1 MLPAAILPW
10 RRTTMRFAVGAMLFE
25 GNTFSPVVAT
35 RADFTAKYLF
45 EDQAVLDRLRGTGT
59 EIGGAIDEAAA
70 CGDTLVPLLATHGG
84 AGGRVAA
91 ATTRDVVSALLARI
105 AALPPVD
112 GIYLALHGAFVS
124 EDSLDVDGELLR
136 AVRDLRPGT
145 PVAVSCDLH
154 AHVTDAMLAHCDVL
168 TGYRHYP
175 HDDTHETGRRALAM
189 LRDIVA
195 ARLKPVMVRC
205 RLPLIVPAQKQRTRG
220 DGPMAELRALA
231 AELTTGPIRDIAHF
245 CVQPWI
251 DAPGL
256 GFTTVVTAHEDAV
269 AAEVAATRVAA
280 AMWARRHRFLVE
292 TLPPAA
298 AIARGLGAD
307 GLVVLADAADCVGG
321 GASGDSAAA
330 LAALLAHAPA
340 SPAAI
345 HIADDVAARTALAAG
360 AGAKIAIGLGNRRDP
375 AYGAPLA
382 VTAEILRPAPSDFVY
397 AGGLMR
403 GVRAHAGPSAVLRVG
418 AVDVLV
424 TSNACYEY
432 ADEAF
437 AAAGIDVR
445 AKKFV
450 VVKNPMNYQQA
461 YAAAAAMFILDTP
474 GPTTPNLAALDFRAV
489 DRPLFPLDPE
499 MPRRLEFRCGSRTWT
514 A

>member
-1 MLPAAILPW
+1 
-10 RRTTMRFAVGAMLFE
+10 MRFAVGALLFE
-25 GNTFSPVVAT
+25 GNTFSPVVAR
-35 RADFTAKYLF
+35 RADFAAKYLH
-45 EDQAVLDRLRGTGT
+45 EGSAMLEALRGTGT

-70 CGDTLVPLLATHGG
+70 GGDVLVPLIATHGG

-91 ATTRDVVSALLARI
+91 ETTREFVSTLLARI

-124 EDSLDVDGELLR
+124 QDSLDVEGELLR
-136 AVRDLRPGT
+136 AVRALRPGV
-145 PVAVSCDLH
+145 PLAVSCDLH

-189 LRDIVA
+189 LREIVA
-195 ARLKPVMVRC
+195 GRLKPVMVRC

-231 AELTTGPIRDIAHF
+231 EELTAGPIRDIAHF

-256 GFTTVVTAHEDAV
+256 GFTTVVTAHDDAA
-269 AAEVAATRVAA
+269 AAEAIAARVAA
-280 AMWARRHRFLVE
+280 AMWDRRHRFLVD
-292 TLPPAA
+292 TLAPAA
-298 AIARGLGAD
+298 AIARGLATE

-330 LAALLAHAPA
+330 LRALLAHAPGI
-340 SPAAI
+340 PAAI
-345 HIADDVAARTALAAG
+345 HLADGVAAAAALAAG
-360 AGAKIAIGLGNRRDP
+360 PGARIEIGIGNRRDP
-375 AYGAPLA
+375 AYGAPLQ
-382 VTAEILRPAPSDFVY
+382 VEAEVLRPAPESFVY

-403 GVRAHAGPSAVLRVG
+403 GVRAETGPSAVLRVG

-432 ADEAF
+432 GDEAF
-437 AAAGIDVR
+437 ATAGIDAR
-445 AKKFV
+445 ARKFV
-450 VVKNPMNYQQA
+450 VVKNPMNYQQT
-461 YAAAAAMFILDTP
+461 YAGAAAMFILDTP
-474 GPTTPNLAALDFRAV
+474 GPTTPNLAGLDFRAV
-489 DRPLFPLDPE
+489 ERPLFPLDPDA
-499 MPRRLEFRCGSRTWT
+499 PRRLDFLSGGRSWT
-514 A
+514 R

>member
-1 MLPAAILPW
+1 
-10 RRTTMRFAVGAMLFE
+10 MRFAVGALLFE
-25 GNTFSPVVAT
+25 GNTFSPVVAR
-35 RADFTAKYLF
+35 RADFAAKYLH
-45 EDQAVLDRLRGTGT
+45 EGSAMLEALRGTGT

-70 CGDTLVPLLATHGG
+70 GGDVLVPLIATHGG

-91 ATTRDVVSALLARI
+91 ETTREFVSTLLARI

-124 EDSLDVDGELLR
+124 QDSLDVEGELLR
-136 AVRDLRPGT
+136 AVRALRPGV
-145 PVAVSCDLH
+145 PLAVSCDLH

-189 LRDIVA
+189 LREIVA
-195 ARLKPVMVRC
+195 GRLKPVMVRC

-231 AELTTGPIRDIAHF
+231 EELTAGPIRDIAHF

-256 GFTTVVTAHEDAV
+256 GFTTVVTAHDDAA
-269 AAEVAATRVAA
+269 AAEAIAARVAA
-280 AMWARRHRFLVE
+280 AMWDRRHRFLVD
-292 TLPPAA
+292 TLAPAA
-298 AIARGLGAD
+298 AIARGLATE

-330 LAALLAHAPA
+330 LRALLAHAPGI
-340 SPAAI
+340 PAAI
-345 HIADDVAARTALAAG
+345 HLADGVAAAAALAAG
-360 AGAKIAIGLGNRRDP
+360 PGARIEIGIGNRRDP
-375 AYGAPLA
+375 AYGAPLQ
-382 VTAEILRPAPSDFVY
+382 VEAEVLRPAPESFVY

-403 GVRAHAGPSAVLRVG
+403 GVRAEAGPSAVLRVG

-432 ADEAF
+432 GDEAF
-437 AAAGIDVR
+437 ATAGIDAR
-445 AKKFV
+445 ARKFV
-450 VVKNPMNYQQA
+450 VVKNPMNYQQT
-461 YAAAAAMFILDTP
+461 YAGAAAMFILDTP
-474 GPTTPNLAALDFRAV
+474 GPTTPNLAGLDFRAV
-489 DRPLFPLDPE
+489 ERPLFPLDPDA
-499 MPRRLEFRCGSRTWT
+499 PRRLDFLSGGRSWT
-514 A
+514 R

>member
-1 MLPAAILPW
+1 
-10 RRTTMRFAVGAMLFE
+10 MRFAVGALLFE
-25 GNTFSPVVAT
+25 GNTFSPVVAR
-35 RADFTAKYLF
+35 RADFAAKYLH
-45 EDQAVLDRLRGTGT
+45 EGSAMLEALRGTGT

-70 CGDTLVPLLATHGG
+70 GGDVLVPLIATHGG

-91 ATTRDVVSALLARI
+91 ETTREFVSTLLARI

-124 EDSLDVDGELLR
+124 QDSLDVEGELLR
-136 AVRDLRPGT
+136 AVRALRPGV
-145 PVAVSCDLH
+145 PLAVSCDLH

-189 LRDIVA
+189 LREIVA
-195 ARLKPVMVRC
+195 GRLKPVMVRC

-231 AELTTGPIRDIAHF
+231 EELTAGPIRDIAHF

-256 GFTTVVTAHEDAV
+256 GFTTVVTAHDDAA
-269 AAEVAATRVAA
+269 AAEAIAARVAA
-280 AMWARRHRFLVE
+280 AMWDRRHRFLVD
-292 TLPPAA
+292 TLAPAA
-298 AIARGLGAD
+298 AIARGLATE

-330 LAALLAHAPA
+330 LRALLAHAPGI
-340 SPAAI
+340 PAAI
-345 HIADDVAARTALAAG
+345 HLADGVAAAAALAAG
-360 AGAKIAIGLGNRRDP
+360 PGARIGIGIGNRRDP
-375 AYGAPLA
+375 AYGAPLQ
-382 VTAEILRPAPSDFVY
+382 VEAEVLRPAPESFVY

-403 GVRAHAGPSAVLRVG
+403 GVRAETGPSAVLRVG

-432 ADEAF
+432 GDEAF
-437 AAAGIDVR
+437 ATAGIDAR
-445 AKKFV
+445 ARKFV
-450 VVKNPMNYQQA
+450 VVKNPMNYQQT
-461 YAAAAAMFILDTP
+461 YAGAAAMFILDTP
-474 GPTTPNLAALDFRAV
+474 GPTTPNLAGLDFRAV
-489 DRPLFPLDPE
+489 ERPLFPLDPDA
-499 MPRRLEFRCGSRTWT
+499 PRRLDFLSGGRSWT
-514 A
+514 R

>member
-1 MLPAAILPW
+1 
-10 RRTTMRFAVGAMLFE
+10 MRFAVGALLFE
-25 GNTFSPVVAT
+25 GNTFSPVVAR
-35 RADFTAKYLF
+35 RADFAAKYLH
-45 EDQAVLDRLRGTGT
+45 EGSAMLEALRGTGT

-70 CGDTLVPLLATHGG
+70 GGDILVPLIATHGG

-91 ATTRDVVSALLARI
+91 ETTREFVSTLLARI

-124 EDSLDVDGELLR
+124 QDSLDVEGELLR
-136 AVRDLRPGT
+136 AVRALRPGV
-145 PVAVSCDLH
+145 PLAVSCDLH

-189 LRDIVA
+189 LREIVA
-195 ARLKPVMVRC
+195 GRLKPVMVRC

-231 AELTTGPIRDIAHF
+231 EELTAGPIRDIAHF

-256 GFTTVVTAHEDAV
+256 GFTTVVTAHDDAA
-269 AAEVAATRVAA
+269 AAEAIAARVAA
-280 AMWARRHRFLVE
+280 AMWDRRHRFLVD
-292 TLPPAA
+292 TLAPAA
-298 AIARGLGAD
+298 AIARGLATE

-330 LAALLAHAPA
+330 LRALLAHAPGI
-340 SPAAI
+340 PAAI
-345 HIADDVAARTALAAG
+345 HLADGVAAAAALAAG
-360 AGAKIAIGLGNRRDP
+360 PGARIGIGIGNRRDP
-375 AYGAPLA
+375 AYGAPLQ
-382 VTAEILRPAPSDFVY
+382 VEAEVLRPAPESFVY

-403 GVRAHAGPSAVLRVG
+403 GVRAETGPSAVLRVG

-432 ADEAF
+432 GDEAF
-437 AAAGIDVR
+437 ATAGIDAR
-445 AKKFV
+445 ARKFV
-450 VVKNPMNYQQA
+450 VVKNPMNYQQT
-461 YAAAAAMFILDTP
+461 YAGAAAMFILDTP
-474 GPTTPNLAALDFRAV
+474 GPTTPNLAGLDFRAV
-489 DRPLFPLDPE
+489 ERPLFPLDPDA
-499 MPRRLEFRCGSRTWT
+499 PRRLDFLSGGRSWT
-514 A
+514 R

>member
-1 MLPAAILPW
+1 
-10 RRTTMRFAVGAMLFE
+10 MRFAVGALLFE
-25 GNTFSPVVAT
+25 GNTFSPVVAR
-35 RADFTAKYLF
+35 RADFAAKYLH
-45 EDQAVLDRLRGTGT
+45 EGSAMLEALRGTGT

-70 CGDTLVPLLATHGG
+70 GGDVLVPLIATHGG

-91 ATTRDVVSALLARI
+91 ETTREFVSTLLARI

-124 EDSLDVDGELLR
+124 QDSLDVEGELLR
-136 AVRDLRPGT
+136 AVRALRPGV
-145 PVAVSCDLH
+145 PLAVSCDLH

-189 LRDIVA
+189 LREIVA
-195 ARLKPVMVRC
+195 GRLKPVMVRC

-231 AELTTGPIRDIAHF
+231 EELTAGPIRDIAHF

-256 GFTTVVTAHEDAV
+256 GFTTVVTAHDDAA
-269 AAEVAATRVAA
+269 AAEAIAARVAA
-280 AMWARRHRFLVE
+280 AMWDRRHRFLVD
-292 TLPPAA
+292 TLAPAA
-298 AIARGLGAD
+298 AIARGLATE

-330 LAALLAHAPA
+330 LRALLAHAPGI
-340 SPAAI
+340 PAAI
-345 HIADDVAARTALAAG
+345 HLADGVAAAAALAAG
-360 AGAKIAIGLGNRRDP
+360 PGARIGIGIGNRRDP
-375 AYGAPLA
+375 AYGAPLQ
-382 VTAEILRPAPSDFVY
+382 VEAEVLRPAPESFVY

-403 GVRAHAGPSAVLRVG
+403 GVRAEAGPSAVLRVG

-432 ADEAF
+432 GDEAF
-437 AAAGIDVR
+437 ATAGIDAR
-445 AKKFV
+445 ARKFV
-450 VVKNPMNYQQA
+450 VVKNPMNYQQT
-461 YAAAAAMFILDTP
+461 YAGAAAMFILDTP
-474 GPTTPNLAALDFRAV
+474 GPTTPNLAGLDFRAV
-489 DRPLFPLDPE
+489 ERPLFPLDPDG
-499 MPRRLEFRCGSRTWT
+499 PRRLDFLSGGRSWT
-514 A
+514 R

>member
-1 MLPAAILPW
+1 
-10 RRTTMRFAVGAMLFE
+10 MRFAVGALLFE
-25 GNTFSPVVAT
+25 GNTFSPVVAR
-35 RADFTAKYLF
+35 RADFAAKYLH
-45 EDQAVLDRLRGTGT
+45 EGSAMLEALRGTGT

-70 CGDTLVPLLATHGG
+70 GGDVLVPLIATHGG

-91 ATTRDVVSALLARI
+91 ETTREFVSTLLARI

-124 EDSLDVDGELLR
+124 QDSLDVEGELLR
-136 AVRDLRPGT
+136 AVRALRPGV
-145 PVAVSCDLH
+145 PLAVSCDLH

-189 LRDIVA
+189 LREIVA
-195 ARLKPVMVRC
+195 GRLKPVMVRC

-231 AELTTGPIRDIAHF
+231 EELTAGPIRDIAHF

-256 GFTTVVTAHEDAV
+256 GFTTVVTAHDDAA
-269 AAEVAATRVAA
+269 AAEAIAARVAA
-280 AMWARRHRFLVE
+280 AMWDRRHRFLVD
-292 TLPPAA
+292 TLAPAA
-298 AIARGLGAD
+298 AIARGLATE

-330 LAALLAHAPA
+330 LRALLAHAPGI
-340 SPAAI
+340 PAAI
-345 HIADDVAARTALAAG
+345 HLADGVAAAAALAAG
-360 AGAKIAIGLGNRRDP
+360 PGARIGIGIGNRRDP
-375 AYGAPLA
+375 AYGAPLQ
-382 VTAEILRPAPSDFVY
+382 VEAEVLRPAPESFVY

-403 GVRAHAGPSAVLRVG
+403 GVRAEAGPSAVLRVG

-432 ADEAF
+432 GDEAF
-437 AAAGIDVR
+437 ATAGIDAR
-445 AKKFV
+445 ARKFV
-450 VVKNPMNYQQA
+450 VVKNPMNYQQT
-461 YAAAAAMFILDTP
+461 YAGAAAMFILDTP
-474 GPTTPNLAALDFRAV
+474 GPTTPNLAGLDFRAV
-489 DRPLFPLDPE
+489 ERPLFPLDPDA
-499 MPRRLEFRCGSRTWT
+499 PRRLDFLSGGRSWT
-514 A
+514 R

>member
-1 MLPAAILPW
+1 
-10 RRTTMRFAVGAMLFE
+10 MRFAVGALLFE
-25 GNTFSPVVAT
+25 GNTFSPVVAR
-35 RADFTAKYLF
+35 RADFAAKYLH
-45 EDQAVLDRLRGTGT
+45 EGSAMLEALRGTGT

-70 CGDTLVPLLATHGG
+70 GGDVLVPLIATHGG

-91 ATTRDVVSALLARI
+91 ETTREFVSTLLARI

-124 EDSLDVDGELLR
+124 QDSLDVEGELLR
-136 AVRDLRPGT
+136 AVRALRPGV
-145 PVAVSCDLH
+145 PLAVSCDLH

-189 LRDIVA
+189 LREIVA
-195 ARLKPVMVRC
+195 GRLKPVMVRC

-231 AELTTGPIRDIAHF
+231 EELTAGPIRDIAHF

-256 GFTTVVTAHEDAV
+256 GFTTVVTAHDDAA
-269 AAEVAATRVAA
+269 AAEAIAARVAA
-280 AMWARRHRFLVE
+280 AMWDRRHRFLVD
-292 TLPPAA
+292 TLAPAA
-298 AIARGLGAD
+298 AIARGLATE

-330 LAALLAHAPA
+330 LRALLAHAPGI
-340 SPAAI
+340 PAAI
-345 HIADDVAARTALAAG
+345 HLADGVAAAAALAAG
-360 AGAKIAIGLGNRRDP
+360 PGARIGIGIGNRRDQ
-375 AYGAPLA
+375 AYGAPLQ
-382 VTAEILRPAPSDFVY
+382 VEAEVLRPAPESFVY

-403 GVRAHAGPSAVLRVG
+403 GVRAEAGPSAVLRVG

-432 ADEAF
+432 GDEAF
-437 AAAGIDVR
+437 ATAGIDAR
-445 AKKFV
+445 ARKFV
-450 VVKNPMNYQQA
+450 VVKNPMNYQQT
-461 YAAAAAMFILDTP
+461 YAGAAAMFILDTP
-474 GPTTPNLAALDFRAV
+474 GPTTPNLAGLDFRAV
-489 DRPLFPLDPE
+489 ERPLFPLDPDA
-499 MPRRLEFRCGSRTWT
+499 PRRLDFLSGGRSWT
-514 A
+514 R

>member
-1 MLPAAILPW
+1 
-10 RRTTMRFAVGAMLFE
+10 MRFAVGALLFE
-25 GNTFSPVVAT
+25 GNTFSPVVAR
-35 RADFTAKYLF
+35 RADFAAKYLH
-45 EDQAVLDRLRGTGT
+45 EDAAMLDALRGTGT

-70 CGDTLVPLLATHGG
+70 GGDVLVPLIATHGG
-84 AGGRVAA
+84 AGGRVATE
-91 ATTRDVVSALLARI
+91 TTREFVSALLARI

-124 EDSLDVDGELLR
+124 QDSLDVEGEILR
-136 AVRDLRPGT
+136 AVRALRPGV

-154 AHVTDAMLAHCDVL
+154 AHVTDAMLANCDVL

-189 LRDIVA
+189 LRETA
-195 ARLKPVMVRC
+195 AGRLKPVMVRC

-231 AELTTGPIRDIAHF
+231 EELTAGPIRDIAHF

-256 GFTTVVTAHEDAV
+256 GFTTVVTANDDA
-269 AAEVAATRVAA
+269 AAAQTIAARVAT
-280 AMWARRHRFLVE
+280 AMWDRRRRFLIE
-292 TLPPAA
+292 TRAPDD
-298 AIARGLGAD
+298 AIARGLATE

-330 LAALLAHAPA
+330 LQALLAHAPG

-345 HIADDVAARTALAAG
+345 HLADDVAAAAALAAG
-360 AGAKIAIGLGNRRDP
+360 PGARIGIGLGNRRDP
-375 AYGAPLA
+375 AYGAPLQ
-382 VTAEILRPAPSDFVY
+382 VEAEILRPAPASFVY

-403 GVRAHAGPSAVLRVG
+403 GVRAETGPSAVLRVG

-432 ADEAF
+432 GDEAF
-437 AAAGIDVR
+437 AAAGIDAR
-445 AKKFV
+445 ARKFV
-450 VVKNPMNYQQA
+450 VVKNPMNYQQT
-461 YAAAAAMFILDTP
+461 YAGAAAMFILDTP
-474 GPTTPNLAALDFRAV
+474 GPTTPNLAGLDFRAV
-489 DRPLFPLDPE
+489 ERPLFPLDPDA
-499 MPRRLEFRCGSRTWT
+499 PRRLDFFSEGRSWT
-514 A
+514 R

>member
-1 MLPAAILPW
+1 
-10 RRTTMRFAVGAMLFE
+10 MRFAVGALLFE
-25 GNTFSPVVAT
+25 GNTFSPVVAR
-35 RADFTAKYLF
+35 RADFAAKYLH
-45 EDQAVLDRLRGTGT
+45 EDSAMLEALRGTGT

-70 CGDTLVPLLATHGG
+70 GGDVLVPLIATHGG

-91 ATTRDVVSALLARI
+91 ETTREFVSTLLARI

-124 EDSLDVDGELLR
+124 QDSLDVEGELLR
-136 AVRDLRPGT
+136 AVRALRPGV
-145 PVAVSCDLH
+145 PLAVSCDLH

-189 LRDIVA
+189 LREIVA
-195 ARLKPVMVRC
+195 GRLKPVMVRC

-231 AELTTGPIRDIAHF
+231 EELTAGPIRDIAHF

-256 GFTTVVTAHEDAV
+256 GFTTVVTAHDDAA
-269 AAEVAATRVAA
+269 AAEAIAARVAA
-280 AMWARRHRFLVE
+280 AMWDRRHRFLVD
-292 TLPPAA
+292 TLAPAA
-298 AIARGLGAD
+298 AIARGLATE

-330 LAALLAHAPA
+330 LRALLAHAPGI
-340 SPAAI
+340 PAAI
-345 HIADDVAARTALAAG
+345 HLADGVAAAAALAAG
-360 AGAKIAIGLGNRRDP
+360 PGARIGIGIGNRRDP
-375 AYGAPLA
+375 AYGAPLQ
-382 VTAEILRPAPSDFVY
+382 VEAEVLRPAPESFVY

-403 GVRAHAGPSAVLRVG
+403 GVRAETGPSAVLRVG

-432 ADEAF
+432 GDEAF
-437 AAAGIDVR
+437 ATAGIDAR
-445 AKKFV
+445 ARKFV
-450 VVKNPMNYQQA
+450 VVKNPMNYQQT
-461 YAAAAAMFILDTP
+461 YAGAAAMFILDTP
-474 GPTTPNLAALDFRAV
+474 GPTTPNLAGLDFRAV
-489 DRPLFPLDPE
+489 ERPLFPLDPDA
-499 MPRRLEFRCGSRTWT
+499 PRRLDFLSGGRSWT
-514 A
+514 R

>member
-1 MLPAAILPW
+1 
-10 RRTTMRFAVGAMLFE
+10 MRFAVGALLFE
-25 GNTFSPVVAT
+25 GNTFSPVVAR
-35 RADFTAKYLF
+35 RADFAAKYLH
-45 EDQAVLDRLRGTGT
+45 EDSAMLDALRGTGT

-70 CGDTLVPLLATHGG
+70 GGDILVPLIATHGG

-91 ATTRDVVSALLARI
+91 ETTREFVSTLLARI

-124 EDSLDVDGELLR
+124 QDSLDVEGELLR
-136 AVRDLRPGT
+136 AVRALRPGV
-145 PVAVSCDLH
+145 PLAVSCDLH

-189 LRDIVA
+189 LREIVA
-195 ARLKPVMVRC
+195 GRLKPVMVRC

-231 AELTTGPIRDIAHF
+231 EELTAGPIRDIAHF

-256 GFTTVVTAHEDAV
+256 GFTTVVTAHDDAA
-269 AAEVAATRVAA
+269 AAEAIAARVAA
-280 AMWARRHRFLVE
+280 AMWDRRHRFLVD
-292 TLPPAA
+292 TLAPAA
-298 AIARGLGAD
+298 AIARGLATE

-330 LAALLAHAPA
+330 LRALLAHAPGI
-340 SPAAI
+340 PAAI
-345 HIADDVAARTALAAG
+345 HLADGVAAAAALAAG
-360 AGAKIAIGLGNRRDP
+360 PGARIGIGIGNRRDP
-375 AYGAPLA
+375 AYGAPLQ
-382 VTAEILRPAPSDFVY
+382 VEAEVLRPAPESFVY

-403 GVRAHAGPSAVLRVG
+403 GVRAETGPSAVLRVG

-432 ADEAF
+432 GDEAF
-437 AAAGIDVR
+437 ATAGIDAR
-445 AKKFV
+445 ARKFV
-450 VVKNPMNYQQA
+450 VVKNPMNYQQT
-461 YAAAAAMFILDTP
+461 YAGAAAMFILDTP
-474 GPTTPNLAALDFRAV
+474 GPTTPNLAGLDFRAV
-489 DRPLFPLDPE
+489 ERPLFPLDPDA
-499 MPRRLEFRCGSRTWT
+499 PRRLDFLSGGRSWT
-514 A
+514 R